1 MAALVHSSGPAL
13 QLLGGERVLA
23 GLEQRTAE
31 LRLPA
36 CPFCGGGALVCFETD
51 GAQLC
56 AATRCGKCGASTQTV
71 KGTAAGALLAACALR
86 WSRRE

>member
-13 QLLGGERVLA
+13 QLLGGDRILA
-23 GLEQRTAE
+23 GLEQRAAE

-36 CPFCGGGALVCFETD
+36 CPFCGGGALVCFGTD

-56 AATRCGKCGASTQTV
+56 AATRCGKCGASTQPV

-86 WSRRE
+86 WKRRA